1 MEKIKNSSF
10 LTVGSKQTTKAVKE
24 GAVQLVFLAKDAEA
38 QVTAP
43 LKELCS
49 EHGVE
54 IIYVDSMKELG
65 EACGIQVGS
74 ASAGVALEELRGKE
88 VE

>member
-10 LTVGSKQTTKAVKE
+10 LTVGSKQTVKAVKE
-24 GAVQLVFLAKDAEA
+24 GEVQLVILAKDAEA
-38 QVTAP
+38 RITDP
-43 LKELCS
+43 LKKLCI

-54 IIYVDSMKELG
+54 VRYVDSMKELG

-74 ASAGVALEELRGKE
+74 ASAGVAFKEFRGKE